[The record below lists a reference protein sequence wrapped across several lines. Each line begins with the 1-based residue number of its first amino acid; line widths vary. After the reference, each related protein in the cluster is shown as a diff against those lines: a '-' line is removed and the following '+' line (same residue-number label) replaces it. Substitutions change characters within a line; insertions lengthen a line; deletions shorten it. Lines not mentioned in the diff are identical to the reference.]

1 MLDKD
6 EQKLRRFVVRKS
18 NNDREKERA
27 RERARPLER
36 VELCESSEDLLLSW
50 ASEKFQFN

>member
-18 NNDREKERA
+18 NHDREKEREGEWA
-27 RERARPLER
+27 LER

>member
-18 NNDREKERA
+18 NHDRE
-27 RERARPLER
+27 REGDWALER